1 MGNTTAGS
9 VSGNYILNP
18 NLNPEPK
25 VVPAAIA
32 AEVLEPVVSDNSS
45 GISIGNNTMDTTSG
59 RMWVT
64 DTQYNELAA
73 YAPGSLYRLNAYN
86 LGTLP
91 NPNITLTDGDGNTW
105 PVTIN
110 NTATHSLNVL
120 IPASA
125 GLGGAD
131 FTLTSGSAKYF
142 GTLFLDSQDNIP
154 ALNGCTYETSLSSR
168 SIPAAASSLPILV
181 VTQAGCSY
189 QPLDTASLASLSPAA
204 TGTSVISVAF
214 SASPGATLNTTL
226 EIAGQQ
232 FTITQ
237 AAAPPVPPVIQ
248 AVYDSWNYTAGIAP

>member
-73 YAPGSLYRLNAYN
+73 YAPGSVYRLNAYN

-91 NPNITLTDGDGNTW
+91 NPSITLTDGDGNTW

-110 NTATHSLNVL
+110 NRPR
-120 IPASA
+120 I
-125 GLGGAD
+125 
-131 FTLTSGSAKYF
+131 
-142 GTLFLDSQDNIP
+142 
-154 ALNGCTYETSLSSR
+154 R
-168 SIPAAASSLPILV
+168 SM
-181 VTQAGCSY
+181 C
-189 QPLDTASLASLSPAA
+189 
-204 TGTSVISVAF
+204 
-214 SASPGATLNTTL
+214 
-226 EIAGQQ
+226 
-232 FTITQ
+232 
-237 AAAPPVPPVIQ
+237 
-248 AVYDSWNYTAGIAP
+248 